1 MICTHHPIFF
11 GW

>member
-1 MICTHHPIFF
+1 MIYTAHPIFF